1 MRPHRRE
8 ANHGSSEHGAV
19 PHTCWKRVHRP
30 LSRASGNQTAHPS
43 SPIQSANTSETAA
56 LASRVTRFCRPWW
69 GGVGEVGD
77 RELLHIPETS
87 ADAGELPDVTPPSQP
102 APMSEV
108 IKNLD

>member
-1 MRPHRRE
+1 MLE
-8 ANHGSSEHGAV
+8 KGSQTPVASIWKSDSTPFIPNPISEHLRNCGTGEQSD
-19 PHTCWKRVHRP
+19 PI
-30 LSRASGNQTAHPS
+30 LQT
-43 SPIQSANTSETAA
+43 
-56 LASRVTRFCRPWW
+56 LAGR
-69 GGVGEVGD
+69 GGEVGD

>member
-1 MRPHRRE
+1 MLE
-8 ANHGSSEHGAV
+8 KGSQTPVASIWKSDSTPFIPNPISEHLRNCG
-19 PHTCWKRVHRP
+19 TGEQSD
-30 LSRASGNQTAHPS
+30 LILQT
-43 SPIQSANTSETAA
+43 
-56 LASRVTRFCRPWW
+56 LAGRE
-69 GGVGEVGD
+69 GGEVGD